1 MKKLS
6 GFLLLV
12 FILSSSMVAGQI
24 ENAYKG
30 RKTRILFLLDGSGS
44 MVAEMGEANRWSSAI
59 GIMSN
64 IVDTLRS
71 VENVE
76 VALRVF
82 GHNKPITEK
91 DCYDTKL
98 EVPFGVN
105 NHKAFIA
112 KMKSLKPRGYTSIT
126 QSLLA
131 AAKDFPEDKT
141 ARNMIVIITDGIEEC
156 SGDPCAV
163 SKELQ
168 SKGIILR
175 PFIIGL
181 GTDNESFRN
190 TYSCAGRYYNAQSYT
205 ELQKVMGVIINQA
218 LNNTSVQ
225 INLLDAQNM
234 PRETNVPIT
243 IYNAQSGEIVENVVH
258 TMNGKGIPDTV
269 YLDPI
274 LKYTVVAHT
283 LPKVIKEDV
292 EIIPGRHNTIALET
306 PLGDLAL
313 KIGGITK
320 YGRLQAIV
328 RQKGD
333 MTTLNAQ
340 DFNTSARYITG
351 IYDLE
356 ILTTPRINMTGITIM
371 QNRTFTVEIPT
382 PGLLQVNISRDVV
395 ADIFQIKDNK
405 MEWVKDI
412 EGIGAKI
419 DFPMQPGDYK
429 VVYRNKSET
438 RTLYSK
444 TINFKITS
452 GSNTIITL

>member
-1 MKKLS
+1 MKKMKQS
-6 GFLLLV
+6 LLLLALV
-12 FILSSSMVAGQI
+12 FSSMAFAQV
-24 ENAYKG
+24 ENAYAGK
-30 RKTRILFLLDGSGS
+30 KTRILFLLDGSGS
-44 MVAEMGEANRWSSAI
+44 MVAEMGSSNRWSSAI

-82 GHNKPITEK
+82 GHGKPITEK

-98 EVPFGVN
+98 EVPFAVN

-112 KMKSLKPRGYTSIT
+112 KMRTLKPLGYTSIT

-131 AAKDFPEDKT
+131 AAKDFPADKT

-156 SGDPCAV
+156 GGDPCAV

-181 GTDNESFRN
+181 GTDNDAFRN
-190 TYSCAGRYYNAQSYT
+190 TYSCAGRYYNAQNQE
-205 ELQKVMGVIINQA
+205 ELSKVMGVIINQA

-234 PRETNVPIT
+234 PRETNVPMT
-243 IYNAQSGEIVENVVH
+243 IYDAQTGEIVENIIH
-258 TMNGKGIPDTV
+258 TMNGKGIPDTI

-274 LKYTVVAHT
+274 RKYTFVAHT
-283 LPKVIKEDV
+283 LPKVTKTDI

-306 PLGDLAL
+306 PMGDLAL
-313 KIGGITK
+313 KVGGITR

-328 RQKGD
+328 RQEGD

-340 DFNTSARYITG
+340 DFNSSTKYIIGT
-351 IYDLE
+351 YDLE
-356 ILTTPRINMTGITIM
+356 ILTTPRILMKGISIT
-371 QNRTFTVEIPT
+371 QNRTFTVEIPS
-382 PGLLQVNISRDVV
+382 PGLLQVTVSKDVI
-395 ADIFQIKDNK
+395 ADIYALKDNK
-405 MEWVKDI
+405 MEWVRDI
-412 EGIGAKI
+412 DGISAKL
-419 DFPMQPGDYK
+419 DFPMQPGNYK

-444 TINFKITS
+444 TIDFKITS
-452 GSNTIITL
+452 GSNTLITL